1 MYYYKNQKFHKRG
14 VAFSIPDG
22 AFLLENERQSEELFE
37 IHTCDFSFCINIV
50 FESFAE
56 PAQFFKSDDFKDCY
70 TVIRK
75 PKSVCIGGLCG
86 QKAIYKDDIEHFCEY
101 RFKITDK
108 NNVSSTLSVLIRT
121 DKPKTDI
128 LSVSNHR
135 TVTELLH
142 SLEISKE

>member
-1 MYYYKNQKFHKRG
+1 MFYYKNRKFHKKG
-14 VAFSIPDG
+14 VSFSIPNDV
-22 AFLLENERQSEELFE
+22 LMLENERQSEEFFE
-37 IHTCDFSFCINIV
+37 ICDCNFSFRINIV

-56 PAQFFKSDDFKDCY
+56 PSQFFESDDFKDCY
-70 TVIRK
+70 TVIQK

-86 QKAIYKDDIEHFCEY
+86 QKAIYKDDIERFCEY

-121 DKPKTDI
+121 DNPKTDI